1 MIYCDKCGY
10 QNRVSARF
18 CKGCGGEVIP
28 TTPTGILQSGTL
40 LDNRYEIKGLIKSG
54 GMGAVYEAL
63 DHRFDK
69 IRCAVKEMIGTS
81 TKPDDLEYMKES
93 FRKEAHILRDLRH
106 VNLPVVIDYFIEAG
120 RYYIVMDYVEGK
132 DLETLMHSY
141 GRVPENL
148 VILWSK
154 QILDALD
161 YLHSQSPPVIYRD
174 MKPGNVMLRTS
185 DSRILLVDFG
195 IARTVVQDSD
205 KVMTVIGTP
214 AYAPNELFQGKPEPR
229 SDLYS
234 LGATMHCL
242 LTGVVPV
249 TPFSFKPVRELNP
262 DVSEELE
269 TIVMKAL
276 SMKVEDR
283 YRNAKEMK
291 EVLVKL
297 PEYEGTEMTIPRMI
311 SDGTSFSLIQ
321 TEKPLL
327 TPTEK
332 SVVPQTEKP
341 VLPPTL
347 PYGSFMAQENKMEVK
362 SEIPSI
368 VHEKSTK
375 EILRQAE
382 FPAHEKST
390 EEIPGQVQSLKP
402 VEGRSFLMTFLMVAA
417 VGSVTLFT
425 GLTILCLIIWVVFG
439 HTFEKKYNNWRG
451 NELYNQ
457 SRYEEAIKYYNRAL
471 EIDKNDR
478 EALNGKKGILQK
490 EGDDLY
496 NQGKYEDSLEYYE
509 KVLAIDGNDPSALQG
524 KASVLKSRGDDAC
537 MNYKYKEALEYYDK
551 ALNIIPD
558 YKDALDGK
566 KNVYIVQGDEVYNQ
580 GKYLESLKY
589 YNKALDIDSNDAYVW
604 FIKGWSLKL
613 MGHYEEA
620 LKCFNKTISIDE
632 TYVDAWRSRGDVL
645 KDQGNYAEAI
655 IAYDKALKI
664 DSKWVDAWCGKGNV
678 LYARGDY
685 EEALKCYDRALDI
698 SPEHKYSW
706 NGKGNVLYSQGDYEK
721 SIEYYNKALSID
733 PDFQMARDN
742 RENAMKAMGK
752 Y

>member
-10 QNRVSARF
+10 QNRDSARF
-18 CKGCGGEVIP
+18 CKGCGGDVIP

-40 LDNRYEIKGLIKSG
+40 LDKRYEIKCLIKSG

-93 FRKEAHILRDLRH
+93 FRKEANILRDLRH

-141 GRVPENL
+141 GRVPENF
-148 VILWSK
+148 VIEWSK
-154 QILDALD
+154 QILDALY

-195 IARTVVQDSD
+195 IARAVLQDGD

-214 AYAPNELFQGKPEPR
+214 VYAPDELFQGKPEPR

-242 LTGVVPV
+242 LTGVVPAA
-249 TPFSFKPVRELNP
+249 PFSFKPVRELNS
-262 DVSEELE
+262 DVSEKLE
-269 TIVMKAL
+269 NIVMKAL
-276 SMKVEDR
+276 SMKVEYR
-283 YRNAKEMK
+283 YRNAKDMK
-291 EVLVKL
+291 EALLEL
-297 PEYEGTEMTIPRMI
+297 PEYEVTEITLPFMMSKEI
-311 SDGTSFSLIQ
+311 SQTE
-321 TEKPLL
+321 TEKPLVS
-327 TPTEK
+327 PTEK
-332 SVVPQTEKP
+332 AVIPQTEKP
-341 VLPPTL
+341 VLPSTMPCDSL
-347 PYGSFMAQENKMEVK
+347 KVEIK

-368 VHEKSTK
+368 VHEKPSK
-375 EILRQAE
+375 KISFHMES
-382 FPAHEKST
+382 PAHEETSK
-390 EEIPGQVQSLKP
+390 EIPRQIRSLKP
-402 VEGRSFLMTFLMVAA
+402 VKGRSFLMTVLIVAV
-417 VGSVTLFT
+417 VGGAALFA
-425 GLTILCLIIWVVFG
+425 GLTVLCLIIWLAFG

-451 NELYNQ
+451 HELYNQ
-457 SRYEEAIKYYNRAL
+457 ARYEEAIKYYNRAL
-471 EIDKNDR
+471 EIDKNDI
-478 EALNGKKGILQK
+478 EALNGKKGILQ
-490 EGDDLY
+490 EQGDELY

-509 KVLAIDGNDPSALQG
+509 KVLAIDENDPFALHG
-524 KASVLKSRGDDAC
+524 KASVLKARGDDAC

-551 ALNIIPD
+551 ALNISPD
-558 YKDALDGK
+558 YKDALNGK
-566 KNVYIVQGDEVYNQ
+566 KNVYIVQGDNVYNQ
-580 GKYLESLKY
+580 GKYLESIRY

-620 LKCFNKTISIDE
+620 LKCFKKTVTIDE
-632 TYVDAWRSRGDVL
+632 TYVDAWRSKGDVL
-645 KDQGNYAEAI
+645 KEQGHYEEAI

-664 DSKWVDAWCGKGNV
+664 DSKWVDAWCGKGNA
-678 LYARGDY
+678 LYELGDY
-685 EEALKCYDRALDI
+685 EEAIKCYDKALDI

-706 NGKGNVLYSQGDYEK
+706 NGKGNVLYSQGHYEK
-721 SIEYYNKALSID
+721 AIEYYDKALSID
-733 PDFQMARDN
+733 PDFQIARDN
-742 RENAMKAMGK
+742 RENALKAMGK